1 MTQVSTAGLN
11 SSPLLIVGLG
21 NPGEKYAKTRHNVGF
36 EVVDALA
43 ARWQMPL
50 SQHRK
55 FQGICGEGRN
65 NDGHKII
72 LLKPQTYMN
81 RSGQSVQAALQWYKY
96 SPESVLVVYDDMD
109 LALGRLRLRLSGSAG
124 GHNGMKSIITH
135 LGSQRFP
142 RLRVGIGA
150 ADKTANRD
158 HAVVAHV
165 LGRLT
170 PTERVQVDAVIQL
183 AVETIEASLV
193 KGLEKAMSLFNGVTV
208 DAKGERCP

>member
-1 MTQVSTAGLN
+1 M
-11 SSPLLIVGLG
+11 
-21 NPGEKYAKTRHNVGF
+21 
-36 EVVDALA
+36 
-43 ARWQMPL
+43 
-50 SQHRK
+50 
-55 FQGICGEGRN
+55 
-65 NDGHKII
+65 
-72 LLKPQTYMN
+72 
-81 RSGQSVQAALQWYKY
+81 
-96 SPESVLVVYDDMD
+96 
-109 LALGRLRLRLSGSAG
+109 GS
-124 GHNGMKSIITH
+124 
-135 LGSQRFP
+135 
-142 RLRVGIGA
+142 GA